1 MVTIGCIVHQALT
14 THYLSLGAET
24 KLRQLLHH
32 PYSFAELQAYWQL
45 RQAISQG
52 AVQQE
57 SRQLR
62 ERWLEPT
69 RDIRHASQQ

>member
-14 THYLSLGAET
+14 TRYLSLTAET
-24 KLRQLLHH
+24 KLRQLLHR
-32 PYSFAELQAYWQL
+32 PYSSAELQAYWQL

-62 ERWLEPT
+62 DRQFELT
-69 RDIRHASQQ
+69 RHIHHASQK